1 MRRKGLR
8 RRRSDDPRAGQALV
22 EFALVAPIL
31 LLLLLGIVDFAR
43 AWNVYEVLTDA
54 AREGAREAV
63 VDNGR
68 TEAEVRQIIVS
79 AAAMLVP
86 ISLITHSAQFLDRIA
101 TRSPG
106 SRPSPRRPFAR
117 RSASLS
123 AAARAG
129 IEVTDADI
137 QITGMGSG
145 RGNPTTVR
153 IEHVYPLRFVGALV
167 SLAQGSNEL
176 VLATEFAMRNE

>member
-79 AAAMLVP
+79 AAA
-86 ISLITHSAQFLDRIA
+86 
-101 TRSPG
+101 
-106 SRPSPRRPFAR
+106 
-117 RSASLS
+117 
-123 AAARAG
+123 RAG

>member
-1 MRRKGLR
+1 MRTRTVRQMG
-8 RRRSDDPRAGQALV
+8 RSRPRSGDPRAGQALV

-68 TEAEVRQIIVS
+68 SEAEVRQII
-79 AAAMLVP
+79 
-86 ISLITHSAQFLDRIA
+86 ID
-101 TRSPG
+101 
-106 SRPSPRRPFAR
+106 
-117 RSASLS
+117 

-129 IEVTDADI
+129 VEVADADI

-153 IEHVYPLRFVGALV
+153 IEHLYPLRFVGALV
-167 SLAQGSNEL
+167 QLAQGGDDL

>member
-1 MRRKGLR
+1 MRIRTVRRKGLR
-8 RRRSDDPRAGQALV
+8 RPRSGDPRAGQALV

-63 VDNGR
+63 VDNGK
-68 TEAEVRQIIVS
+68 TEAEVRQIIV
-79 AAAMLVP
+79 
-86 ISLITHSAQFLDRIA
+86 D
-101 TRSPG
+101 
-106 SRPSPRRPFAR
+106 
-117 RSASLS
+117 

-129 IEVTDADI
+129 IEITDADI
-137 QITGMGSG
+137 QITGLGSG

-153 IEHVYPLRFVGALV
+153 IEHTYPLRFVGALV

>member
-1 MRRKGLR
+1 M
-8 RRRSDDPRAGQALV
+8 

-63 VDNGR
+63 VDNGK
-68 TEAEVRQIIVS
+68 TEAEVRQIIV
-79 AAAMLVP
+79 
-86 ISLITHSAQFLDRIA
+86 D
-101 TRSPG
+101 
-106 SRPSPRRPFAR
+106 
-117 RSASLS
+117 

-129 IEVTDADI
+129 IEITDADI
-137 QITGMGSG
+137 QITGLGSG

-153 IEHVYPLRFVGALV
+153 IEHTYPLRFVGALV